1 MKLLLTLLAAL
12 FPTLALA
19 QANVRTI
26 EVVKDQIITV
36 NTKLGIATLIQL
48 PDRPSSIVIGD
59 QSSFKVEYLDKA
71 VTVKPLIPGART
83 NLYLYTDLTRFNVEL
98 IPVRGG
104 VSPDYVVYLKN
115 ASKKL
120 QDAASVTWRI
130 FRKQTRAKALTL
142 EIKRIG
148 SSKEGSILIDFR
160 VRSQKPKSL
169 TPEALWV
176 IEGGTVRPIQQLY
189 LADTRLSPVSPID
202 GQLNL
207 RRADF
212 NGNTNLKLEVRSD
225 ETLSLTIP
233 KAALW
238 N

>member
-1 MKLLLTLLAAL
+1 MKLLLTLIAAL
-12 FPTLALA
+12 FPTLSFA
-19 QANVRTI
+19 QAKVRDI

-36 NTKLGIATLIQL
+36 TTKLGMATLIQL

-104 VSPDYVVYLKN
+104 GSPDYVVYLKN
-115 ASKKL
+115 ASRKS
-120 QDAASVTWRI
+120 QESAAITWRT
-130 FRKQTRAKALTL
+130 FRKQTRVKALTL

-148 SSKEGSILIDFR
+148 SSRDGSILIDFR
-160 VRSQKPKSL
+160 VCSTKPRSF
-169 TPEALWV
+169 TPEAIWV
-176 IEGGTVRPIQQLY
+176 MEERNVRPIQQLY
-189 LADTRLSPVSPID
+189 LSETKLTPVSPID

-212 NGNTNLKLEVRSD
+212 SGYSNLKLEVRSD
-225 ETLSLTIP
+225 ETLSVTIP